1 MKSLLQI
8 DILQMKNQLKA
19 VIVHTYAL
27 ESPLIPKVL
36 YVTGM
41 KTELENADIH
51 LDFI

>member
-8 DILQMKNQLKA
+8 HILQMKNQLKA

-27 ESPLIPKVL
+27 ESPLISKMQ
-36 YVTGM
+36 YVAGM
-41 KTELENADIH
+41 KTESEFADVH